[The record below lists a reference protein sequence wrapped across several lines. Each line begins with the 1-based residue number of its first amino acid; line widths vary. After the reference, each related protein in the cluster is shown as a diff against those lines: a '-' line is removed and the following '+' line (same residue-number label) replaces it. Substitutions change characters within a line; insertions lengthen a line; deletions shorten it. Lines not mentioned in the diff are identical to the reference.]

1 MEYIAL
7 ITLIIVIAVIRVLLT
22 KSDKDSAHSLRKQF
36 NEWLVSSGPDR
47 PSNDTFRQL
56 YRRATGNRQAL
67 TPVVRDLGPMYQR
80 VNADL
85 LDNFPSKI
93 KQFAL
98 QQLTMIDNL
107 VDYYDARWNE
117 NFVPAFWI
125 RFFVYW
131 PQKLVGYLGIKED
144 GVAAKLANVLGWLI
158 EFIFLIYKPLLK
170 KLL

>member
-7 ITLIIVIAVIRVLLT
+7 TVLIIVIVVVRVLLT
-22 KSDKDSAHSLRKQF
+22 KSDKDSAHALSKQF
-36 NEWLVSSGPDR
+36 DAWLVSSNPER
-47 PSNDTFRQL
+47 PSNDTFREL
-56 YRRATGNRQAL
+56 YRRASGNSHAF
-67 TPVVRDLGPMYQR
+67 TPVVRDLGPMFQATS
-80 VNADL
+80 ADL
-85 LDNFPSKI
+85 IDNFPSKI

-98 QQLTMIDNL
+98 QQLAMMDNL

-117 NFVPAFWI
+117 NFAPAFWI

-131 PQKLVGYLGIKED
+131 PQNLVGYLGIRKD

-158 EFIFLIYKPLLK
+158 EAIFLLYKPLLK